1 MPELFQFQKEG
12 VAFIEGRKGR
22 ALLAHEMGLGKTVQA
37 LGWLNHRK
45 SARPVV
51 VICPSSVR
59 LNWQREIDRW
69 LPGEEAY
76 LPRSQRA
83 DGVGYDEQTFIVI
96 HYDIVQY
103 WVEWL
108 KKLKPKVLI
117 VDECFP
123 YNTMVL
129 TELGPIEMGRI
140 VEEKLDVKVVCSDLS
155 SGCLSLQSVVHYF
168 KIKRQ
173 TSLLRIVHEHGELVC
188 TENHELWVENYG
200 YVKASLLQSGDCL
213 RVVREDFYSDELQQ
227 CEEILQYKLLSQME
241 DESSGIQVSNLYR
254 RTTTENCE
262 REFETIQ
269 NRGRVAAQK
278 SAVRQNEEKQPYV
291 YPRSSRESSFEIEGE
306 AVQWNQR
313 WEWLPYETA
322 EDTLVEVKDSLGI
335 RALHSNYENITVSSQ
350 LQSGLRASSHQDCD
364 RDRWSPYRSE
374 RSQEEENK
382 LVGISRVVSVEIYEP
397 RDRSGYRSGG
407 RDCEFVYCLEVEKRH
422 NFFAD
427 GVLVSNCQ
435 AIKSTGA
442 KRTKAVKKLAK
453 GIRHVIGLTGTP
465 IVNRPIEVFNILYI
479 IDKTA
484 IPNFHTFT
492 RRYCAAKFN
501 GFGWDYSGASNTKEL
516 HNLLTSSIVLRRRK
530 EDVLTSLPPKIRS
543 FVPLSLDNQAE
554 YEAAEED
561 LISYLL
567 ETEGKA
573 AANRAKSSPAL
584 VRISKLRM
592 LAARGKLEQAIDW
605 ISDTTANHKLVVFG
619 VHREIIDPV
628 FEHFKKVAVKIAGDV
643 SETDRQKAIDRFQ
656 TDPKVRLFVGQVEA
670 AGVGITLTAAS
681 HIAFLELPWTPGSV
695 LQAEDRIHRIGQE
708 QPCVIYYLMA
718 ARTIDEDMAKLI
730 DKKRSI
736 LNAVLDGSHDA
747 SPTIL
752 TELLAIYKKRRGK
765 YGLNRSLNPE
775 EVSNQVRLQDRH
787 GNGAPARRGA

>member
-1 MPELFQFQKEG
+1 MPELFPFQRKG
-12 VAFIEGRKGR
+12 VLFLNRRKGR
-22 ALLAHEMGLGKTVQA
+22 ALIADPMGLGKTVQA

-69 LPGEEAY
+69 LLGEEAY

-83 DGVGYDEQTFIVI
+83 DGLGYDEQTFIVI

-108 KKLKPKVLI
+108 KKLKPMVLI
-117 VDECFP
+117 VDE
-123 YNTMVL
+123 
-129 TELGPIEMGRI
+129 
-140 VEEKLDVKVVCSDLS
+140 
-155 SGCLSLQSVVHYF
+155 
-168 KIKRQ
+168 
-173 TSLLRIVHEHGELVC
+173 
-188 TENHELWVENYG
+188 
-200 YVKASLLQSGDCL
+200 A
-213 RVVREDFYSDELQQ
+213 
-227 CEEILQYKLLSQME
+227 
-241 DESSGIQVSNLYR
+241 
-254 RTTTENCE
+254 
-262 REFETIQ
+262 
-269 NRGRVAAQK
+269 
-278 SAVRQNEEKQPYV
+278 
-291 YPRSSRESSFEIEGE
+291 
-306 AVQWNQR
+306 
-313 WEWLPYETA
+313 
-322 EDTLVEVKDSLGI
+322 
-335 RALHSNYENITVSSQ
+335 
-350 LQSGLRASSHQDCD
+350 
-364 RDRWSPYRSE
+364 
-374 RSQEEENK
+374 
-382 LVGISRVVSVEIYEP
+382 
-397 RDRSGYRSGG
+397 
-407 RDCEFVYCLEVEKRH
+407 
-422 NFFAD
+422 
-427 GVLVSNCQ
+427 Q
-435 AIKSTGA
+435 AIKSNGA

-605 ISDTTANHKLVVFG
+605 ISDTIVNHKLVVFG

-628 FEHFKKVAVKIAGDV
+628 SEHFKKVAVKIAGDV
-643 SETDRQKAIDRFQ
+643 SETDRQKAIDKFQ
-656 TDPKVRLFVGQVEA
+656 TDPKIRLFVGQVQA
-670 AGVGITLTAAS
+670 AGVGITLTASS
-681 HIAFLELPWTPGSV
+681 HVAFLELPWTPGDV
-695 LQAEDRIHRIGQE
+695 LQAEDRVHRIGQE

-752 TELLAIYKKRRGK
+752 TELLATYKKRRGK
-765 YGLNRSLNPE
+765 HGLNRSLNPE
-775 EVSNQVRLQDRH
+775 EVSNQIRLQDRH
-787 GNGAPARRGA
+787 GNGVSARRGT